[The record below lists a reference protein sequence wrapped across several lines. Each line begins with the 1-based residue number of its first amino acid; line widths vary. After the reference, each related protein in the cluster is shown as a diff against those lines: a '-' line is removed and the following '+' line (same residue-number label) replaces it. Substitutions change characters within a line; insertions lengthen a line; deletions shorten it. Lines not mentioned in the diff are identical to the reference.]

1 MNDEEKRLDDLK
13 EIEIEVRK
21 RNNIQ
26 LVAGVDE
33 AGRGP
38 LAGPVVV
45 AACIMSQDSKIE
57 KINDSKK
64 LSAKKREELYDVIVE
79 EAISYSIGIIDNI
92 EIDKLNI
99 LEATKK
105 ALTQAIQN
113 LDIKPEYILTDSLDK
128 IDTLNIP
135 YASVVKGDENVYSIA
150 CASILAKVTRD
161 RIMVEYNEKYPE
173 YQFEK
178 HKGYGTKAH
187 YEALKEYGLSH
198 IHRTTFVHLDKEG
211 NRIKPKR

>member
-1 MNDEEKRLDDLK
+1 MINEDIRLNSLK
-13 EIEIEVRK
+13 EIENNIRLK
-21 RNNIQ
+21 YNIQ
-26 LVAGVDE
+26 LIAGIDE

-45 AACIMSQDSKIE
+45 ATCIMPVDSKIE

-64 LSAKKREELYDVIVE
+64 LTQKTREELFTKIQK
-79 EAISYSIGIIDNI
+79 EAISYAIGIVDHG

-105 ALTQAIQN
+105 ALTKSIQD
-113 LDIKPEYILTDSLDK
+113 LKIKPEYILTDSLDK
-128 IDTLNIP
+128 INTLNIS
-135 YASVVKGDENVYSIA
+135 YASVVKGDQKVYSIA

-161 RIMVEYNEKYPE
+161 RIMEEMSEKYPE

-187 YEALKEYGLSH
+187 YDALKEYGLSP
-198 IHRTTFVHLDKEG
+198 IHRKTFIHLDKDG
-211 NRIKPKR
+211 NRVKK